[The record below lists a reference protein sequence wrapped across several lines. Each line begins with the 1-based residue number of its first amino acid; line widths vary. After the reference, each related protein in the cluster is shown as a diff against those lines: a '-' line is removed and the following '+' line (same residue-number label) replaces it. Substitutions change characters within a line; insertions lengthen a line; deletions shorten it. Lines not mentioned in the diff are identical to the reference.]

1 MAASCATL
9 GFAFPGQNSQHVGM
23 LAELGQSHPG
33 IISTFTEASDVLG
46 YDLWQLVQT
55 GTAEQLALTHITQPA
70 ILTASVA
77 LWRLWLHQGGALPA
91 LMAGHSLGEYS
102 ALVCAGV
109 LRFTDAVGL
118 VKQRGEFMQSAVPV
132 GVGAMAAIV
141 GLDDAGV
148 TKACAEASGTEV
160 VAAANFNSPG
170 QVVIAGHSAAVQRA
184 GELCKAAGAKRVLP
198 LSVSAPFH
206 SPLMKPAAE
215 HFAEVLA
222 GITLSTPA
230 IPVVQNYG
238 LATSMDPAAIRQ
250 NLVLQI
256 YNPVPWVATVQ
267 AFAAGGIT
275 TLLEL
280 GPGKVLTGLNK
291 RIDAGLNVLAVNDPA
306 SLATALAT
314 CCGTNPVATNGGI

>member
-1 MAASCATL
+1 MAATVATL
-9 GFAFPGQNSQHVGM
+9 GFTFPGQNSQHVGM
-23 LAELGQSHPG
+23 LAELAHAHPTVTT
-33 IISTFTEASDVLG
+33 TFVEASSILG

-55 GTAEQLALTHITQPA
+55 GPAEQLALTHITQPA

-77 LWRLWLHQGGALPA
+77 LWRVWQEQGGPLPA

-109 LRFTDAVGL
+109 LRFSDAVAL
-118 VKQRGEFMQSAVPV
+118 VKQRGELMQDAVPV
-132 GVGAMAAIV
+132 GIGGMAAIV
-141 GLDDAGV
+141 GLDDAAV
-148 TKACAEASGTEV
+148 IKACTDASGAEV

-170 QVVIAGHSAAVQRA
+170 QVVIAGHSGAVQRA

-206 SPLMKPAAE
+206 SPLMQPAAE
-215 HFAEVLA
+215 RFAQVLA
-222 GITLSTPA
+222 GITLSAPT
-230 IPVVQNYG
+230 IPVIQNHG
-238 LATSMDPAAIRQ
+238 LACSTDPAAIRQ

-267 AFAAGGIT
+267 AFAAYGVK

-291 RIDAGLNVLAVNDPA
+291 RIEPGLNVLTVNDPA
-306 SLATALAT
+306 GMAAARAALKQ
-314 CCGTNPVATNGGI
+314 C

>member
-1 MAASCATL
+1 MAASVATL
-9 GFAFPGQNSQHVGM
+9 GFTFPGQNSQHVGM
-23 LAELGQSHPG
+23 LAELAQSHPA
-33 IISTFTEASDVLG
+33 IASTFAEASDVLG

-77 LWRLWLHQGGALPA
+77 LWRVWLQQGGALPA

-109 LRFTDAVGL
+109 VRFTDAVSL
-118 VKQRGEFMQSAVPV
+118 VKQRGELMQSAVPV
-132 GVGAMAAIV
+132 GVGSMAAIV
-141 GLDDAGV
+141 GLDDAAV
-148 TKACAEASGTEV
+148 IKACGEASSSEV
-160 VAAANFNSPG
+160 VAAVNFNSPG
-170 QVVIAGHSAAVQRA
+170 QVVIAGHSAAVTRA

-206 SPLMKPAAE
+206 SPLMKPAADR
-215 HFAEVLA
+215 FADVLK
-222 GITLSTPA
+222 GITLSAPA
-230 IPVVQNYG
+230 IPVVQNHG
-238 LATSMDPAAIRQ
+238 LARSADPAVIKE

-267 AFAAGGIT
+267 AFAAQGIK
-275 TLLEL
+275 TLIEI

-291 RIDAGLNVLAVNDPA
+291 RIDGSLTVLAMNDPA
-306 SLATALAT
+306 SLTAALAASA
-314 CCGTNPVATNGGI
+314 GN

>member
-1 MAASCATL
+1 MAASLATL
-9 GFAFPGQNSQHVGM
+9 GFTFPGQNSQHVGM
-23 LAELGQSHPG
+23 LGELAQVHPA
-33 IISTFTEASDVLG
+33 ITSTFAEASDVLG

-77 LWRLWLHQGGALPA
+77 LWRVWLQQGGALPA

-118 VKQRGEFMQSAVPV
+118 VKQRGELMQSAVPV
-132 GVGAMAAIV
+132 GVGSMAAVI
-141 GLDDAGV
+141 GLDDDLV
-148 TKACAEASGTEV
+148 IKACAEASGV
-160 VAAANFNSPG
+160 DVAAAVNFNSPG
-170 QVVIAGHSAAVQRA
+170 QVVIAGHSAAVTKA

-206 SPLMKPAAE
+206 SPLMKPAADR
-215 HFAEVLA
+215 FADVLA
-222 GITLSTPA
+222 GITLSAPA
-230 IPVVQNYG
+230 IPVVQNHR
-238 LATSMDPAAIRQ
+238 LARSADPAVIKQ

-267 AFAAGGIT
+267 AFAAQGIT
-275 TLLEL
+275 TLLEI

-291 RIDAGLNVLAVNDPA
+291 RIDASLNVLAVNDPA
-306 SLATALAT
+306 SLTAALAASL
-314 CCGTNPVATNGGI
+314 GN

>member
-1 MAASCATL
+1 MAASLATL
-9 GFAFPGQNSQHVGM
+9 GFTFPGQNSQHVGM
-23 LAELGQSHPG
+23 LGELAQAHPA
-33 IISTFTEASDVLG
+33 ITSTFAEASDVLG

-77 LWRLWLHQGGALPA
+77 LWRVWLQQGGALPA

-118 VKQRGEFMQSAVPV
+118 VKQRGELMQSAVPV
-132 GVGAMAAIV
+132 GVGSMAAVI
-141 GLDDAGV
+141 GLDDDLV
-148 TKACAEASGTEV
+148 IKACAEASGV
-160 VAAANFNSPG
+160 DVAAAVNFNSPG
-170 QVVIAGHSAAVQRA
+170 QVVIAGHSAAVTKA

-206 SPLMKPAAE
+206 SPLMKPAADR
-215 HFAEVLA
+215 FADVLA
-222 GITLSTPA
+222 GITLSAPA
-230 IPVVQNYG
+230 IPVVQNHR
-238 LATSMDPAAIRQ
+238 LARSADPAVIKQ

-267 AFAAGGIT
+267 AFAAQGIT
-275 TLLEL
+275 TLLEI

-291 RIDAGLNVLAVNDPA
+291 RIDASLNVLAVNDPA
-306 SLATALAT
+306 SLTAALAASL
-314 CCGTNPVATNGGI
+314 GN